1 MNNFHGSMMSLV
13 DGVGGSMKSSFNTS
27 TLSLMSVNTT
37 SSISTRVHEFNN
49 KGLYYSPG
57 WTLYLDHLLSCTK
70 TSTPWIIV
78 TRFDSRIVSIPF

>member
-13 DGVGGSMKSSFNTS
+13 DGVDGSMKSSFNTS

-49 KGLYYSPG
+49 KGLFYVSFLFFYFSYIYILFEKYPPSLYSEK
-57 WTLYLDHLLSCTK
+57 LY
-70 TSTPWIIV
+70 
-78 TRFDSRIVSIPF
+78 F